1 MRPSR
6 LKDMRLLVPLLGTS
20 VLCCLVLALL
30 VGDIELTLS
39 EILEVLTKQD
49 IANSQNVMVIE
60 TIRLPRALLGLLVG
74 MALAVA
80 GVIAQSVLR
89 NPLAEPGLIGI
100 NSGAALAAMIL
111 IVQVQIP
118 PANLLPFL
126 TFAGALVMCV
136 AIYLLSWREGLS
148 SMRLILVGIG
158 LNALAGA
165 GASFLSAFGD
175 ISAVQRAMVWLAGS
189 LYDSSW
195 IKIQILALWL
205 IVPMGLGWLL
215 SKELDL
221 LSFGEDISRSLG
233 QRINLLRSGLI
244 FLCAAISG
252 AAVASAGL
260 IAFVGLVAPHI
271 ARTLIGHQHVKL
283 LPVAALIGALLVM
296 SADLLGRIAIE
307 PLQLPVGLMTAI
319 LGAPFFLYLM
329 WRQSRA

>member
-1 MRPSR
+1 MKLS
-6 LKDMRLLVPLLGTS
+6 LAKDLRLLLPALMMAVTGCVLLA
-20 VLCCLVLALL
+20 VAI
-30 VGDIELTLS
+30 GDIDLSFADILQVLVNPEL
-39 EILEVLTKQD
+39 
-49 IANSQNVMVIE
+49 ANPQNVLVIE

-111 IVQVQIP
+111 IVQVQTP

-175 ISAVQRAMVWLAGS
+175 IPAVQRAMVWLAGS

-195 IKIQILALWL
+195 IKIQMLSLWL
-205 IVPMGLGWLL
+205 LLPMGLGWLM

-221 LSFGEDISRSLG
+221 LSFGEDTSRSLG
-233 QRINLLRSGLI
+233 QRINLLRSLLI

-271 ARTLIGHQHVKL
+271 ARALVGHQHIKL

-296 SADLLGRIAIE
+296 SADLIGRIAIQ

-329 WRQSRA
+329 WRQARA